1 MLLCYNIPIYI
12 IIEVVMVRCYRVILQ
27 TYNKSVPKKLLTKPV
42 YCRTGYHI
50 YNELSRLFN
59 QYFATNATY
68 SKVTV

>member
-1 MLLCYNIPIYI
+1 
-12 IIEVVMVRCYRVILQ
+12 MVKFYRVILQ
-27 TYNKSVPKKLLTKPV
+27 TYNKSVPKKLLTKSV

-59 QYFATNATY
+59 PYFATNATY